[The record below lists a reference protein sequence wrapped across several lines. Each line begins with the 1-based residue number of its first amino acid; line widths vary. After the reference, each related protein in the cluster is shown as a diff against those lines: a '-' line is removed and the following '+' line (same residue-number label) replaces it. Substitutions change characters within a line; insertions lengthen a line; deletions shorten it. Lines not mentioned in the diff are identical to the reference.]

1 MNKKPAEEATLQE
14 QVDERESTVQQKYGT
29 FGGVFVPTLLT
40 ILGVILFLRQGWVIG
55 NAGLLGGWLIITLA
69 FLIVTFT
76 ALSMSCITTNIRIK
90 AGGAY
95 SIISQ
100 SLGLEV
106 GGSVGIPLYLAQ
118 TFAITMYIFGFREGW
133 LYIFP
138 DHYALLVDVV
148 VFGALF
154 GIAFL
159 SARLA
164 FRIQYIILAVIIGAL
179 VSVGASVFS
188 GALEHSIQWWGEF
201 PGAPEN
207 DFEGVSFW
215 VVFAVLFPAATGIM
229 AGANMSGELKNPKK
243 SIPIGTISAIAISY
257 VIYMASG
264 YWFARVAPVN
274 ELVSNYNVMI
284 DYALWAPAVLGGLL
298 GATFSSALASIVGAP
313 RILQALGDHRI
324 FPGGEIFSKLAKN
337 GEPRNAILLT
347 GALVLVTLLLRDLN
361 TIAPLITMFFLITYM
376 MINLVVFIE
385 QRMDMISFRPTFKI
399 PKFVPFLGTAGC
411 LFTMFIINSTFGI
424 IALSLVVATY
434 FYLTNRKL
442 KVPYGDMRSG
452 LFVTLAEWAAKRVS
466 LLPENNER
474 AWKANLLVPVRST
487 RELRGSFS
495 IIRNLVYPKGSIK
508 LVGLSEAG
516 DSNELRDSLMDF
528 ALSFSRENVYTRWSV
543 IDSNNFEEAVLN
555 SLQTL
560 QGTFFRPNILFLK
573 LQSHTRYDEEIHSII
588 NQARLNNMGIQ
599 LYIEDPIAQ
608 LGRSAMINVWIREK
622 SPDWDLSMELGNID
636 LALLTAYKLKMNWGA
651 KMRVITVVEESQV
664 KDAYR
669 YLENLLDVARLPDVK
684 AHVEVGTFEEAILN
698 APQADLDLLG
708 LPENP
713 DLEELR
719 SYVERTQSAC
729 VFVADS
735 GRENVLA

>member
-1 MNKKPAEEATLQE
+1 MSKKSAEEATLQE
-14 QVDERESTVQQKYGT
+14 QVEERESTVQQKYGT

-69 FLIVTFT
+69 FVIVTFT
-76 ALSMSCITTNIRIK
+76 ALSMSCITTNIRIR

-106 GGSVGIPLYLAQ
+106 GGSVGVPLYLAQ

-138 DHYALLVDVV
+138 DHYAILVDLV

-159 SARLA
+159 SAKLA

-179 VSVGASVFS
+179 ISVGATVFT
-188 GALEHSIQWWGEF
+188 GAMEHSIQWWGEF

-207 DFEGVSFW
+207 DFEGVGFW

-243 SIPIGTISAIAISY
+243 SIPVGTISAIVISY

-284 DYALWAPAVLGGLL
+284 DYAFWAPAVLGGLL

-337 GEPRNAILLT
+337 GEPRNAILMT
-347 GALVLVTLLLRDLN
+347 GGLVLATLLLRDLN

-385 QRMDMISFRPTFKI
+385 QRMDMISFRPTFPI
-399 PKFVPFLGTAGC
+399 PKFVPFLGTVGC
-411 LFTMFIINSTFGI
+411 LFTMFIINSTFGLV
-424 IALSLVVATY
+424 ALGFVIVTY

-452 LFVTLAEWAAKRVS
+452 LFVSLAEWAAKRVS

-474 AWKANLLVPVRST
+474 AWK
-487 RELRGSFS
+487 
-495 IIRNLVYPKGSIK
+495 
-508 LVGLSEAG
+508 SE
-516 DSNELRDSLMDF
+516 SVS
-528 ALSFSRENVYTRWSV
+528 SRPQ
-543 IDSNNFEEAVLN
+543 FE
-555 SLQTL
+555 
-560 QGTFFRPNILFLK
+560 R
-573 LQSHTRYDEEIHSII
+573 
-588 NQARLNNMGIQ
+588 
-599 LYIEDPIAQ
+599 
-608 LGRSAMINVWIREK
+608 
-622 SPDWDLSMELGNID
+622 
-636 LALLTAYKLKMNWGA
+636 
-651 KMRVITVVEESQV
+651 
-664 KDAYR
+664 
-669 YLENLLDVARLPDVK
+669 VAR
-684 AHVEVGTFEEAILN
+684 
-698 APQADLDLLG
+698 
-708 LPENP
+708 
-713 DLEELR
+713 
-719 SYVERTQSAC
+719 
-729 VFVADS
+729 
-735 GRENVLA
+735 